1 MDSVRILKR
10 SRDEGFDS
18 CLRHLGVQRVFHR
31 RKSLNGVPVL
41 VPPHGHRRT
50 RDRKRL
56 VTTLRS
62 THPAAKGLV
71 LAALG
76 IVFGDIGTS
85 PLYSMQTVFAI
96 EHHAVTPT
104 HGDVM
109 GIISLVFWSI
119 LLIVCIKYVT
129 LVMRADND
137 GEGGILALMALLR
150 RHIPAH
156 CRLAGLAL
164 GLGMVGAALF
174 YGDSMIT
181 PAISVM
187 SALEGVAVVDPAL
200 TGTVLP
206 ASVIVLT
213 ILFVIQRQGTAVI
226 GKAFG
231 PIMAVWFLALAA
243 LGVPWILRYP
253 QILEALSPQ
262 WALLFIADRPWT
274 AFVAMGAVVLTVTG
288 AEALY
293 ADMGHF
299 GTRPIRL
306 AWFAAVMP
314 ALTLNYLG
322 QGAMIIAHPTWI
334 DNPFF
339 RMAPGWATVPLVVV
353 ATMATIIASQAVI
366 SGTFSVSHQASRLG
380 LLPRFSIRHTSRNEG
395 GQIYIPEINWTLY
408 IGVLLLIAVFQSSAR
423 LSTAYGLAVTGT
435 LLLTTVLFLILA
447 RLVWGWALWRIIA
460 IGVVIGGLELSLFA
474 ANLLKIASGGWIP
487 LVIAGAV
494 IVVMTTWRKGTA
506 FVCARRA
513 AAEGPLDDFLACIR
527 DNRPARVPGLAVY
540 PHPDRV
546 TTPLALRNNLQFNH
560 VLHEHNVIVSIVNE
574 NVPHIRHAC
583 RIRVTDLGDPDDGV
597 AYVECHVGFADSQ
610 DIPKALALAIGR
622 IPELQVEMADAV
634 YFLSVADVRR
644 ADGAD
649 PSASRCAMS
658 TWRKIVYVALSRN
671 QADRTKVFRV
681 PRPRS
686 VVLGEVITI

>member
-1 MDSVRILKR
+1 M
-10 SRDEGFDS
+10 
-18 CLRHLGVQRVFHR
+18 
-31 RKSLNGVPVL
+31 
-41 VPPHGHRRT
+41 
-50 RDRKRL
+50 
-56 VTTLRS
+56 
-62 THPAAKGLV
+62 

-109 GIISLVFWSI
+109 GIISLIFWSI

-150 RHIPAH
+150 RHLPARR
-156 CRLAGLAL
+156 RLTLVVVAL
-164 GLGMVGAALF
+164 GIVGASLF
-174 YGDSMIT
+174 YGDSLIT

-187 SALEGVAVVDPAL
+187 SAIEGVAVVDPGL
-200 TGTVLP
+200 TRMVLP

-213 ILFVIQRQGTAVI
+213 LLFAVQRGGTARI
-226 GKAFG
+226 GRAFG
-231 PIMAVWFLALAA
+231 PVMAVWFLTLAA
-243 LGVPWILRYP
+243 LGLPWILRHP
-253 QILEALSPQ
+253 VVVEALSPH
-262 WALLFIADRPWT
+262 WAVLFAVHRPWM
-274 AFVAMGAVVLTVTG
+274 AFIAMGAVVLTITG

-299 GTRPIRL
+299 GTRPIRI
-306 AWFAAVMP
+306 AWFALVMP
-314 ALTLNYLG
+314 CLTVNYLG
-322 QGAMIIAHPTWI
+322 QGAMILLHPTWI

-339 RMAPGWATVPLVVV
+339 RMAPGWATIPLVVV

-380 LLPRFSIRHTSRNEG
+380 LLPRLSVRHTSRKEG
-395 GQIYIPEINWTLY
+395 GQIYIPEVNWILFL
-408 IGVLLLIAVFQSSAR
+408 GVLMLIAIFQSSAR

-447 RLVWGWALWRIIA
+447 RLAWHWPLWRLLLVA
-460 IGVVIGGLELSLFA
+460 VPIGGLELVIFT

-487 LVIAGAV
+487 LVIAGSM
-494 IVVMTTWRKGTA
+494 IVVMTTWRDGTA
-506 FVCARRA
+506 FVSAERG
-513 AAEGPLDDFLACIR
+513 AAEGPLEDFLAWVKEV
-527 DNRPARVPGLAVY
+527 RPRRVPGLAVY

-560 VLHEHNVIVSIVNE
+560 VLHEHNVIVSIIND
-574 NVPHIRHAC
+574 NVPHIRHAD
-583 RIRVTDLGDPDDGV
+583 RVRATELGAPEDGI
-597 AYVECHVGFADSQ
+597 AYIECHVGFADSQ
-610 DIPKALALAIGR
+610 DIPKALALAIDKL
-622 IPELQVEMADAV
+622 PELGGEAGEAV
-634 YFLSVADVRR
+634 YFLSVADVKR
-644 ADGAD
+644 GD
-649 PSASRCAMS
+649 PSDPLSSASRCTMAS
-658 TWRKIVYVALSRN
+658 WRKAVYVALSRN

-681 PRPRS
+681 PRTHS
-686 VVLGEVITI
+686 VVLGEMVEM